1 VALSAGVQVTPANV
15 NCGIE
20 GEGRLRAFRCIGR
33 LRPRDYSE
41 MHLGRAF
48 LAPRGASADECSE
61 MHTRPGPSLNAPLK
75 FVSPAPCLDKEVSH
89 HYLHLQRR

>member
-41 MHLGRAF
+41 MRLGVHFSHLAARPPTNAAKCT
-48 LAPRGASADECSE
+48 LAP
-61 MHTRPGPSLNAPLK
+61 GPPSM
-75 FVSPAPCLDKEVSH
+75 
-89 HYLHLQRR
+89 RR